1 MHFSIVWGRFRH
13 EYIGPTSC
21 EQAFIMEYTNSCNMT
36 NESSSMA
43 PQHVLNDSLALTTNN
58 RTHGS
63 ESSTTAII
71 ILSAL
76 GLPGNLLVIAVYV
89 RKMTTSTRVYMFAL
103 AVADSSV
110 CVCAFFV
117 LFLGVT
123 DLVTKLA
130 CSSVIDTSI
139 TFSMFL
145 LVFISIERLVAVKHP
160 HSFNMEPQRA
170 KKYIIIIVVF
180 AAIYRIVSG
189 VSKCMRYGM
198 FVRISESCVSVSCT
212 FTMITCYTL
221 MAAALLKKIRASRNQ
236 VEVLSVMRSLQ
247 PGTSHTVISTIDGAA
262 RANDPGH
269 SNMLTNVKGIAQN
282 SAPKSVSVTATNI
295 IITKQAKAFKNM
307 LMIFI
312 ITIVFIACWVPI
324 WLMNMGVYLSA
335 AVIRSMIINSV
346 VNPFIY
352 GVSSALFRE
361 DVRQLYRQARMKL
374 PSCCH

>member
-1 MHFSIVWGRFRH
+1 
-13 EYIGPTSC
+13 
-21 EQAFIMEYTNSCNMT
+21 MT
-36 NESSSMA
+36 NESSMA

-63 ESSTTAII
+63 ESSNIAII
-71 ILSAL
+71 SLCAL

-117 LFLGVT
+117 LFIGVT

-160 HSFNMEPQRA
+160 HSFTMEPQRA
-170 KKYIIIIVVF
+170 KKYIIIIVVV
-180 AAIYRIVSG
+180 ATIYRIVSG
-189 VSKCMRYGM
+189 VSKFMRYGM

-212 FTMITCYTL
+212 FTMITSYTL
-221 MAAALLKKIRASRNQ
+221 MAAALLKKVRASRNQ
-236 VEVLSVMRSLQ
+236 VEVLSVVRSLQ
-247 PGTSHTVISTIDGAA
+247 PGTSHTVISTVDGAV

-269 SNMLTNVKGIAQN
+269 SNIFTNVKGVAQN
-282 SAPKSVSVTATNI
+282 SAPKSVSVTATNK

-324 WLMNMGVYLSA
+324 WLMNMGVYISA
-335 AVIRSMIINSV
+335 AVRRSMIINSV

-374 PSCCH
+374 ASYCH